1 MLHDTEGGGE
11 PEDVISYWADNG
23 KLVASQYVVGKDGH
37 IAQCAGID
45 RITHHADFGDAGHN
59 ELYDVED
66 ESRDDKS
73 GTTSIGSA
81 CPDYGMSSYS
91 VGIEMVHM
99 GGEGDYPTEQ
109 LNALDGLIAYID
121 AHFAERGQGEPSA
134 IIDHKAWRTGN
145 SDTSPEFATYLANY
159 QDHRKHA

>member
-23 KLVASQYVVGKDGH
+23 KLVASQYVVGKDSH

-66 ESRDDKS
+66 ESRDDKR

-81 CPDYGMSSYS
+81 CPDYGMS
-91 VGIEMVHM
+91 
-99 GGEGDYPTEQ
+99 
-109 LNALDGLIAYID
+109 
-121 AHFAERGQGEPSA
+121 
-134 IIDHKAWRTGN
+134 
-145 SDTSPEFATYLANY
+145 
-159 QDHRKHA
+159 